1 MGWRHQ
7 ALRSTNAC
15 DVRMMRGT
23 SFLVRHQTADAE
35 NREGI
40 QTTKRRGTEKTED
53 SYVVA
58 YDVEPYHQGTRHYWT
73 ICRSQRPDEL
83 VSWGYEPTRELAE
96 IAANRELEDLV
107 AGRTQGGQVASSVKA
122 YKHRIAS
129 RNY

>member
-1 MGWRHQ
+1 MVNTAYLLHRR
-7 ALRSTNAC
+7 A
-15 DVRMMRGT
+15 
-23 SFLVRHQTADAE
+23 ADAGL
-35 NREGI
+35 NHEG
-40 QTTKRRGTEKTED
+40 THTSTSKRRGTEKSED
-53 SYVVA
+53 SYVVGF
-58 YDVEPYHQGTRHYWT
+58 DVEPYHKGTRHHWT

-96 IAANRELEDLV
+96 IAANRELEDLT